1 MIVGMVTAAVCVILF
16 IMYERLRRRLHEKTD
31 YLRRDEIRCDA
42 EILDVNKVTFHDKDG
57 NEVTKKAAIISFR
70 TANSTTVHRYTRKFF
85 RPYKRGDKIVLYYD
99 SETDEALI
107 ERDNPAALAD
117 ILLLPFIIV
126 LAMATVMAFSIF

>member
-1 MIVGMVTAAVCVILF
+1 MTAGFITAAVGVILF
-16 IMYERLRRRLHEKTD
+16 IMYERLRKKLHAKTD
-31 YLRRDEIRCDA
+31 YLRRPEIRCDA

-57 NEVTKKAAIISFR
+57 TEVTKKAAIISFR

-126 LAMATVMAFSIF
+126 LVMAAVLAFSIF

>member
-1 MIVGMVTAAVCVILF
+1 MIVGIITAAACVILF
-16 IMYERLRRRLHEKTD
+16 IMYERLRKKLHAKTD
-31 YLRRDEIRCDA
+31 YLRRPEIRCDA

-57 NEVTKKAAIISFR
+57 SEVTKKAAIISFR
-70 TANSTTVHRYTRKFF
+70 TANCTTVHRYTRKFF

-99 SETDEALI
+99 GQTDEALI

-126 LAMATVMAFSIF
+126 LVMATVLAFSVF

>member
-1 MIVGMVTAAVCVILF
+1 MIVGIVTAAVCVILF
-16 IMYERLRRRLHEKTD
+16 IMYERLRRKLHAKTD
-31 YLRRDEIRCDA
+31 YLRRPEIRCEA

-57 NEVTKKAAIISFR
+57 TEITKKAAIISFR
-70 TANSTTVHRYTRKFF
+70 SGNSTTVHRYTRKFF
-85 RPYKRGDKIVLYYD
+85 RPYRRGDKIVLYYD

-126 LAMATVMAFSIF
+126 LVMATVLAFSIF